1 MTEHSDSRRRFL
13 STAGLLGLSGM
24 LRPYPILAA
33 APGERRLL
41 VVILRGGLDGLAAVV
56 PHADRA
62 YRSARGEM
70 AMPESDAALIDLDGH
85 FALHESLAPLAE
97 LYRRR
102 ELLIVHAVASPYRK
116 RSHFDAQD
124 VLESGAPQ
132 PHRLPTGWLNR
143 AAAALDPEPAGIAI
157 GPAIPHV
164 LRGDAPVGSW
174 APSIL
179 PAVDEDFLSRVMH
192 MYEGDA
198 LLWESLA
205 EARRLELGD
214 GMDGGK
220 MRGRR
225 AFIPMMERTASFMR
239 APHGPR
245 LAAIDLGG
253 WDTHANQGREKG
265 RLANNLKLLG
275 EGLAAYRRD
284 MGPVWADTAVLVI
297 TEFGRT
303 VHANGSGGTDHG
315 TASVAF
321 LLGGSVAGGR
331 IAGDWPGLA
340 RLHEGRDLVPANDL
354 RALLKGTIEAQLG
367 LDARALDEVVFPES
381 RDVAALHGLVRV

>member
-13 STAGLLGLSGM
+13 ATTGLLGLGGV
-24 LRPYPILAA
+24 LFPYPLRAA
-33 APGERRLL
+33 SADDRRLL

-56 PHADRA
+56 PYADRD
-62 YRSARGEM
+62 YRGARGDV
-70 AMPESDAALIDLDGH
+70 AMPEDDAALIDLDGH
-85 FALHESLAPLAE
+85 FALHASLAPLAE

-102 ELLIVHAVASPYRK
+102 ELLIMHAAASPYRE

-124 VLESGAPQ
+124 VLESGGLQ
-132 PHRLPTGWLNR
+132 PHRPASGWLNR
-143 AAAALDPEPAGIAI
+143 AAAALHPEAASLAI
-157 GPAIPHV
+157 GPAIPLV
-164 LRGDAPVGSW
+164 LRGDAPVTSW

-179 PAVDEDFLSRVMH
+179 PSVDEDFLTRVMH

-198 LLWESLA
+198 LLSAALA

-214 GMDGGK
+214 GMDGGR

-225 AFIPMMERTASFMR
+225 AFVPMMERTAAFMR
-239 APHGPR
+239 AVGGPR
-245 LAAIDLGG
+245 LAAIDMGG

-265 RLANNLKLLG
+265 RLANNLELLG

-284 MGPVWADTAVLVI
+284 MGAAWASTAVLVI

-315 TASVAF
+315 TASVAL
-321 LLGGSVAGGR
+321 LLGGGVAGGR
-331 IAGDWPGLA
+331 IVGDWPGLA
-340 RLHEGRDLVPANDL
+340 RLYEGRDLLPANDL
-354 RALLKGTIEAQLG
+354 RALLKGTLAAQLG
-367 LDARALDEVVFPES
+367 LDVHTLDEWVFPAS
-381 RDVAALHGLVRV
+381 GGVPPVQGLVRA